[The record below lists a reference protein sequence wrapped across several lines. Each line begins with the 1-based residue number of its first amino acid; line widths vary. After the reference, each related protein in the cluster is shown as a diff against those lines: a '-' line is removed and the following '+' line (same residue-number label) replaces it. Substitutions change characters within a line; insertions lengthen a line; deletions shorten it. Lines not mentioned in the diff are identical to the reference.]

1 MTMRLDIVTND
12 AGENVRKEHAR
23 ELGSG
28 VVVAVYRLLK
38 LAQMHNLSNQA
49 FIQQLDSTY
58 QIIGDYCLKSG
69 QGVNFLFADKAVF
82 VAGQLL
88 KGSRQTYEQASE
100 LGKICEWLGGAEVII
115 AREVTREELHALAE
129 SVSAAMRAERN
140 TFQSP
145 TPRIRIRPVGDVLR
159 GLEIEDLTQ
168 EQRIVRTYAS
178 AVVILRRFFED
189 LHNSRYILPRRIK
202 RIAQSLVDLSDG
214 NNAAFLGVTEARNAN
229 HDEAG
234 RAVNSAIL
242 AVTIAR
248 QVTQDRPTLSQ
259 IAMAAMMHDVARPRA
274 FAISASAM
282 ASMGANVGAMAPSL
296 SEEQEDHM
304 AAGAAA
310 VLTALGRVNEPSI
323 TRTVVAFEALWLRRK
338 RWLGALYQGLRPP
351 TIHARIMWVARRYND
366 LMTPEPGLLP
376 DTADVGIAQLS
387 EELTDPTD
395 KTVLRM
401 LVAALGVVPVGTLV
415 QLNTGEVGEVTR
427 GTLSADEKPL
437 VHVTMD
443 AKGNNFAQPID
454 VDLAR
459 PAPGQPPRSVAR
471 ILSID
476 GWKKLLEG
484 KRKNSPGGDEHGA
497 LDYDEAPAWESN
509 SPPAPA
515 PAVAITPAGPAPKRQ
530 VQTAFNDGGDR
541 ATAPVPREMSIDI
554 NADAF
559 TVPPP
564 AVPFPSSLVPGG
576 EARPTA
582 PVPAGDHGNSEP
594 VSSSGVSVG
603 TSPSMVGAHLDWERH
618 HAPPFTPTEPPQN
631 TEERTVFQAS
641 AIDSPVVERPLPR
654 MPEPTARGD
663 LASTPLA
670 HVLVYMLDH
679 QLTGSVVFTEQNGTE
694 HTVYFMRGVPGKAKL
709 GFDFALLG
717 ELLSRAGA
725 LDEGQVDHYVGGA
738 RRLGV
743 LLGEYLA
750 GHDVVSRDTLA
761 WALETQVLEKVSGL
775 ANLPPETTYAYY
787 RDMNLLD
794 TWGGELSLSD
804 PLNAVLAVV
813 RAWSDRARI
822 KATLNRIGKH
832 PLILS
837 DEADLYGLILSEEE
851 QSILDLIGS
860 EKLQLNDLATRQV
873 ADDETISA
881 LVYTLAVTRQ
891 FAFKGQKKGPM
902 APRGSPLR
910 AQQAGGGGGVNK
922 ALMQT
927 NTDSIPVQ
935 QESVP
940 APAPAPAPA
949 ASRSAQKPAASPKA
963 PPVERPAERP
973 IERPPTAS
981 AQKAPSPKP
990 GATAG
995 ARPVAGGTIQGLHP
1009 NQLEKLMA
1017 SKSGPKPAPLPPQ
1030 ASPSRSNM
1038 QAAKPVAAPIK
1049 QTAAVVK
1056 AVPAPPVA
1064 ASAAS
1069 AGRVPVAGPPSVG
1082 RVPVPPASAGRVQA
1096 GIPAVGS
1103 QPGEKPR
1110 VPQIRPVGGG
1120 KVPQIRPIAPSIGKM
1135 LAAPV
1140 SKVAA
1145 APVSKVAG
1153 APASKIAVAGP
1164 ALAPKVGPPP
1174 ASQRMVAA
1182 PSSSQVTAPRPPP
1195 PALRRPQI
1203 PVEPEPTPIELDDN
1217 RGTVPPGA
1225 DAEDGT
1231 LAFADAGAAEAE
1243 LAIEAMTNFRLAD
1256 TALQRN
1262 NLVDAEKLALKAVDA
1277 DPNQPEYRVLLVW
1290 VQAMRANNNGAFESA
1305 IASITKLID
1314 EDPSN
1319 ERAFLYR
1326 GRFFKKLGRIEPA
1339 LEDFAAVLDL
1349 NPSNREAQAEARA
1362 LKKK

>member
-69 QGVNFLFADKAVF
+69 QNVNFLFADKAVF

-338 RWLGALYQGLRPP
+338 RWLGALYQGLRQP

-484 KRKNSPGGDEHGA
+484 KRKNSPGGDEHAA

-515 PAVAITPAGPAPKRQ
+515 PVVAAAPAGPAPKRQ
-530 VQTAFNDGGDR
+530 LQPS
-541 ATAPVPREMSIDI
+541 APVPREMSIDI

-559 TVPPP
+559 TVPAP
-564 AVPFPSSLVPGG
+564 AFPSSLLPGS

-618 HAPPFTPTEPPQN
+618 HAPPFTPTEPPQG

-641 AIDSPVVERPLPR
+641 AIDSPAVERALPR

-775 ANLPPETTYAYY
+775 ANLPPETTYSYY

-832 PLILS
+832 PLTLS

-851 QSILDLIGS
+851 QSLLELIGS
-860 EKLQLNDLATRQV
+860 EKLQLNDLVTRQV

-927 NTDSIPVQ
+927 NVDSIPIQ
-935 QESVP
+935 PDSVP
-940 APAPAPAPA
+940 APAVPAAAPA
-949 ASRSAQKPAASPKA
+949 RSPQKPAASPKVPA
-963 PPVERPAERP
+963 VDRPAAAAP
-973 IERPPTAS
+973 
-981 AQKAPSPKP
+981 QKAPSPKP
-990 GATAG
+990 GGATAG

-1017 SKSGPKPAPLPPQ
+1017 SKSGPKPAPSPPQ

-1038 QAAKPVAAPIK
+1038 QAAKPVAAPAK
-1049 QTAAVVK
+1049 QTAAVAK

-1064 ASAAS
+1064 APAPSTS
-1069 AGRVPVAGPPSVG
+1069 RVPAGGPASVG
-1082 RVPVPPASAGRVQA
+1082 RVPAAAASAGRVQA
-1096 GIPAVGS
+1096 GTPAAGS

-1110 VPQIRPVGGG
+1110 PQIRPVGGG
-1120 KVPQIRPIAPSIGKM
+1120 KVPQIRPIAPSVGKM
-1135 LAAPV
+1135 LAGPA
-1140 SKVAA
+1140 SKA
-1145 APVSKVAG
+1145 AG
-1153 APASKIAVAGP
+1153 APAAKIAVAGP
-1164 ALAPKVGPPP
+1164 ALAPKVAAPP
-1174 ASQRMVAA
+1174 ASQRIVAA

-1195 PALRRPQI
+1195 PALRRPQM
-1203 PVEPEPTPIELDDN
+1203 PVEPAPIELDDN
-1217 RGTVPPGA
+1217 RGTIPPGA

-1262 NLVDAEKLALKAVDA
+1262 NLVEAEKLALKAVDA

-1305 IASITKLID
+1305 ITSITKLID
-1314 EDPSN
+1314 EDASN